1 MVGFANYWLTTM
13 SIVKLKKWTCPRL
26 SPLRTCEKAFRV
38 VKNQVEFDVA
48 SEKGNSTIAHAHMQ
62 IPLINCG
69 PGASEAGSLACPG
82 RSDLRRE
89 VVRWTSEMTQQM
101 DTRLLPFSRLLNLV
115 VCLFLKN
122 DMAGAGEMA
131 QWLRA
136 LTTHPKIL
144 SSIPS
149 NHMVTHNHL

>member
-1 MVGFANYWLTTM
+1 
-13 SIVKLKKWTCPRL
+13 
-26 SPLRTCEKAFRV
+26 
-38 VKNQVEFDVA
+38 
-48 SEKGNSTIAHAHMQ
+48 
-62 IPLINCG
+62 
-69 PGASEAGSLACPG
+69 
-82 RSDLRRE
+82 
-89 VVRWTSEMTQQM
+89 MTQQM

-149 NHMVTHNHL
+149 NHMVTHNHTHTHTHTHTNVMYAHTDTCMHTEVHTHTDTCTHACTKHKYTHRYRHTYTQIYVCTHTCMHTYTQVYTHTHTCMHTGLPHIPALIQLLVSPS